1 MNKENK
7 EKENKWVLDSALRI
21 TNDKNGK
28 AVRIEEFDVNMK
40 KENKE
45 KERRK

>member
-28 AVRIEEFDVNMK
+28 AVRIEEFDVNKKQWIEK
-40 KENKE
+40 KESK
-45 KERRK
+45 